1 MVACADLDGMGGDPG
16 CVFTAVESIVGV
28 PDTLCCG
35 IELESI
41 LLIDIGVGVAF
52 GELRF
57 LYQLLAAETESKS
70 DSESGVGDRDG
81 LAVRLIVRGIR
92 VKVAGDPR
100 TVTVVSDVLLVE
112 RDSGVA
118 FTRADVTDNV
128 LEILLVL
135 DIPERTLFS
144 EGATADIDSRCTR
157 VDVTDGAGREDMA
170 MWKCVDSE
178 GLRVDLTT
186 FG

>member
-1 MVACADLDGMGGDPG
+1 MDGIGGDPG
-16 CVFTAVESIVGV
+16 CVFTTLEPIVGV
-28 PDTLCCG
+28 PDTLRCG
-35 IELESI
+35 IELESL
-41 LLIDIGVGVAF
+41 LLIDVGIGVAF

-57 LYQLLAAETESKS
+57 LCQLLATEIESKS
-70 DSESGVGDRDG
+70 GSESEGVGARDG

-135 DIPERTLFS
+135 DIPERTLLS
-144 EGATADIDSRCTR
+144 EGATADIDIRCTR
-157 VDVTDGAGREDMA
+157 VDVTDGTGRVDMA